1 MFSGKLS
8 SGPLRPVCRMRQ
20 VLGVSD
26 ASLDLIADLVDGSV
40 AASCSW
46 GRAVGSRISFLAS

>member
-1 MFSGKLS
+1 MILRIAVMFSGKLS

-40 AASCSW
+40 AASV
-46 GRAVGSRISFLAS
+46 VGVER